1 MFPGVESCAAA
12 GVNLVA
18 REVAG
23 SAGTWASLGRRADPG
38 FSRRGHSLA
47 TTFNTLELPPSL
59 LVGSRTIAE
68 LEAAIRGGADLV
80 EFKFKSCNSHPQ
92 SLNDLVELAGL
103 RAPRLGICV
112 DLGDVCDFRATAFRP
127 GLPPGVRWAR
137 LGLAGCR
144 DTTNWQ
150 ADWQQIRSEI
160 NAASGRPLK
169 WLAVAHADADF
180 AGSPKVGEVVHLAV
194 ESQCS
199 GLFLETH
206 RKSACSIADTMTPC
220 ELTQTIWMAR
230 ELRLPVFI
238 GGTIGLGD
246 LDWICDLE
254 PAVVA
259 VRSTVCDSDDV
270 DQSVSETS
278 VDRFKHALEA
288 AAGFD
293 RPRWDF
299 LQQCRARQAASATR
313 APVRSAH

>member
-1 MFPGVESCAAA
+1 MEFDCKNCS
-12 GVNLVA
+12 
-18 REVAG
+18 
-23 SAGTWASLGRRADPG
+23 S
-38 FSRRGHSLA
+38 
-47 TTFNTLELPPSL
+47 
-59 LVGSRTIAE
+59 
-68 LEAAIRGGADLV
+68 DL
-80 EFKFKSCNSHPQ
+80 Q

-103 RAPRLGICV
+103 RAPRMGICV
-112 DLGDVCDFRATAFRP
+112 DVGDVRDFEASEFRP
-127 GLPPGVRWAR
+127 ALPQGVRWAR

-144 DTTNWQ
+144 GNPNWQ

-180 AGSPKVGEVVHLAV
+180 ACSPKVGEIVHLAV
-194 ESQCS
+194 ESRCS

-230 ELRLPVFI
+230 ELRLPVFV
-238 GGTIGLGD
+238 GGAIGLGD

-259 VRSTVCDSDDV
+259 VRSSVCDSGAV
-270 DQSVSETS
+270 DQSVSETR
-278 VDRFKHALEA
+278 VNRFKLALEA

-293 RPRWDF
+293 RARWDF

-313 APVRSAH
+313 VPARSSH